1 MNGITS
7 KISRLRTTGLLFGI
21 LGLALCCVG
30 YIFNRGP
37 FFVSYL
43 VAFLFW
49 TSLSLGCFYSGMIH
63 YLTGG
68 KWGFS
73 ARRIFEAGYMTLPL
87 MAVLII
93 PIFFGL
99 HELYPWARP
108 EAVAADKILRQR
120 AQYET
125 PPLFII
131 RAAVS
136 FGIWIFIA
144 CVLRQWS
151 LRQDTTDN
159 PSPTIK
165 MRALSGPAV
174 AIAPLTASFALLD
187 WAMTVEPNWSS
198 TIFPV
203 IQLAGQMLIA
213 VAFAIV
219 VLAWTRNDAPFSG
232 FAQKPFQDL
241 GSLLLAFV
249 LFWTYVAF
257 SQVLLIYSANLPH
270 EIGWYLR
277 RIANDWIWIVGA
289 LGLFH
294 FFAPFVLLLSR
305 GVKQNARALALIA
318 LSVLAT
324 HAVETFWTIA
334 PSFYPHIVIHWTDFA
349 AWFGIGG
356 IWLAVFA
363 GNLDR
368 HPLLARN
375 DPRTEQFIAETAH
388 AK

>member
-1 MNGITS
+1 MNGITF
-7 KISRLRTTGLLFGI
+7 KLNRLRVIGLLFGI
-21 LGLALCCVG
+21 PGLAFCCVG

-37 FFVSYL
+37 FNVSYL
-43 VAFLFW
+43 VAVLFW
-49 TSLSLGCFYSGMIH
+49 TSLSLGCLYCGMIH
-63 YLTGG
+63 YLTNG

-73 ARRIFEAGYMTLPL
+73 ARRILEAAYMTLPL
-87 MAVLII
+87 MALLFI
-93 PIFFGL
+93 PVFFGL

-108 EAVAADKILRQR
+108 QAVLADKILQQR
-120 AQYET
+120 SQYEN

-131 RAAVS
+131 RAVVF
-136 FGIWIFIA
+136 FGIWILIA
-144 CVLRQWS
+144 CLLRRWS
-151 LRQDTTDN
+151 LRQDTTSD
-159 PSPTIK
+159 PMPTIR
-165 MRALSGPAV
+165 MRTLSGPAV
-174 AIAPLTASFALLD
+174 AITPLIASFALLD

-213 VAFAIV
+213 IAFVIV
-219 VLAWTRNDAPFSG
+219 ILAWTRNNEPFKTVQG
-232 FAQKPFQDL
+232 KPFRDL

-249 LFWTYVAF
+249 LFWTYVGF

-277 RIANDWIWIVGA
+277 RIANDWILIVA
-289 LGLFH
+289 FIGLFH
-294 FFAPFVLLLSR
+294 FFAPFILLLFR
-305 GVKQNARALALIA
+305 GLKENIPALAVIA
-318 LSVLAT
+318 LFIFAI

-334 PSFYPHIVIHWTDFA
+334 PSFYPHIQIHWTDFA
-349 AWFGIGG
+349 AWFGVGG

-375 DPRTEQFIAETAH
+375 DPRTEPLIAETAH